1 MTVRVENATRAT
13 STRTAD
19 HRLDRGKCVQLPALD
34 DLVDDAVGLRL
45 RSREDLVA
53 LDVGADLVEGLAGV
67 PGQDLLHLRPHPLDL
82 GGVDLQVGDLPTGLA
97 RRLVD
102 QHPRVGQ
109 RQSLARRPGRQEDG
123 GGRGG
128 LAHADGLD
136 VGPDEHHRVVDG
148 HQRRERA
155 TGRVDVDRDVAVR
168 VGRLQRDQ
176 LGHDVVGRRV
186 VDLHP
191 EEDDPLLEELV
202 VRVGLLHAVARALH
216 EGGQDV
222 AAGGH
227 LEAHG
232 CVLRAQL
239 SVTGLLLS
247 VMVALLTTWS
257 TNPYSRASCAVNQ
270 RSRSESLLICSTD
283 WPVWKACSS
292 LSSRLVRR
300 NRSAWIAMSDAVPP
314 TPADGW
320 CIMIRACGRAYRLPL
335 VPAVSRNWPIEAAR
349 PMP

>member
-1 MTVRVENATRAT
+1 MCCGNGTGQGRDTRGPDPYWSGRGREGVE
-13 STRTAD
+13 
-19 HRLDRGKCVQLPALD
+19 LPALD

-45 RSREDLVA
+45 FRRQDLVP
-53 LDVGADLVEGLAGV
+53 LDVVADLVEGLPGV
-67 PGQDLLHLRPHPLDL
+67 PGEDLLHLAAHPLDL
-82 GGVDLQVGDLPTGLA
+82 RGVDLQVGDLTAGLA
-97 RRLVD
+97 RGLVD
-102 QHPRVGQ
+102 EHPGVRQ
-109 RQSLARRPGRQEDG
+109 RQALARRAGREQDG
-123 GGRGG
+123 GGGGG

-136 VGPDEHHRVVDG
+136 VRADEHHRVVDR
-148 HQRRERA
+148 HQRGERA
-155 TGRVDVDRDVAVR
+155 AGRVDVDGDVAVG
-168 VGRLQRDQ
+168 VGRLQRDE

-232 CVLRAQL
+232 GVLRAQL

-247 VMVALLTTWS
+247 VMAALLTTWS
-257 TNPYSRASCAVNQ
+257 TKPYSRASCAVNQ
-270 RSRSESLLICSTD
+270 RSRSESLLICSTG
-283 WPVWKACSS
+283 WPVWNACSS

-300 NRSAWIAMSDAVPP
+300 NRSAWIAMSEAVPP
-314 TPADGW
+314 TPAEGW
-320 CIMIRACGRAYRLPL
+320 CIMIRACGRA
-335 VPAVSRNWPIEAAR
+335 
-349 PMP
+349 